1 MPTRAKIP
9 ELLHQSAAQIVLDF
23 QLREL
28 DIADKIKSTYK
39 KILGDFREEL
49 TRDFYRHFYI
59 VLNKDKEP
67 SWDFTKAKKL
77 GLLTA
82 IPDKFDSQVETA
94 ERAVAL
100 EMEDELDSA
109 FQSAFSFELWNLY
122 QLGVDTTDADFLDP
136 DLIDSM
142 LIAAGISGLSYLDR
156 LSRWT
161 KVYQTK
167 FRSWFKGAV
176 SSGMNATQTQIGL
189 LTLENNLEN
198 SVVSLGKNELRRGYL
213 LGQQVARDQY
223 EDEIKGEV
231 WLAREDPV
239 THQLEQGVC
248 LFCASLHLTITELQ
262 PITDSHPNCRCSK
275 APIPLSRQTG
285 QPIDYAAFLQ
295 MIGRR

>member
-122 QLGVDTTDADFLDP
+122 QMGVDTTDADFLDP

-156 LSRWT
+156 LSR
-161 KVYQTK
+161 
-167 FRSWFKGAV
+167 
-176 SSGMNATQTQIGL
+176 
-189 LTLENNLEN
+189 
-198 SVVSLGKNELRRGYL
+198 
-213 LGQQVARDQY
+213 
-223 EDEIKGEV
+223 
-231 WLAREDPV
+231 
-239 THQLEQGVC
+239 
-248 LFCASLHLTITELQ
+248 
-262 PITDSHPNCRCSK
+262 
-275 APIPLSRQTG
+275 
-285 QPIDYAAFLQ
+285 
-295 MIGRR
+295 